1 MGKIAFLMA
10 GQGAQYPGMVKD
22 LYDNVACVKEL
33 FDNAEKVR
41 PGTKEQCFEA
51 DKEVLNE
58 TKNTQPCMFLAD
70 VACALAAMDKGIKPD
85 YIAGFSLGEIAAL
98 YLSGILSLEEAFDL
112 VTLRGQLMSD
122 AASKNVGGMLA
133 VLTKEKDKLL
143 SLCKEA
149 GVYPVN
155 FNCPGQ
161 IVVSGLKDKIDEFA
175 KVLADEGMRAVPLAV
190 SGPFHT
196 PYMESAS
203 NGLREKMATLTY
215 NKMTIPMYSNVTATV
230 YEDNKDA
237 IIDNVTKQVMNPVRW
252 EETLLDMEKRG
263 IDTYIECGPGK
274 VLQGLV
280 KKTLKDVTILG
291 INNMESLEAAANA

>member
-1 MGKIAFLMA
+1 
-10 GQGAQYPGMVKD
+10 
-22 LYDNVACVKEL
+22 
-33 FDNAEKVR
+33 
-41 PGTKEQCFEA
+41 
-51 DKEVLNE
+51 
-58 TKNTQPCMFLAD
+58 
-70 VACALAAMDKGIKPD
+70 
-85 YIAGFSLGEIAAL
+85 
-98 YLSGILSLEEAFDL
+98 
-112 VTLRGQLMSD
+112 
-122 AASKNVGGMLA
+122 
-133 VLTKEKDKLL
+133 
-143 SLCKEA
+143 
-149 GVYPVN
+149 
-155 FNCPGQ
+155 
-161 IVVSGLKDKIDEFA
+161 
-175 KVLADEGMRAVPLAV
+175 MRAVPLAV

-252 EETLLDMEKRG
+252 EETLLDMEKKG